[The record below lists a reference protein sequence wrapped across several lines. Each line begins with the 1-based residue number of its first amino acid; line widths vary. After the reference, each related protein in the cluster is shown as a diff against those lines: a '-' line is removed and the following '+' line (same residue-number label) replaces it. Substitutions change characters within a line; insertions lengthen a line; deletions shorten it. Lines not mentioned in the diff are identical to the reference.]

1 MIKGQIWSPKAKNY
15 YTYIALLISNYFCL
29 GIEFWSNVCDEEV
42 DLSIEAEE
50 AQDMNRPPEHVSRF
64 YAKGALQFIVPI
76 LMQTLTKQEEFD
88 DDDDWNP
95 CKAAG
100 VCLMLLATCC
110 GDDIVNHCLPF
121 VREHIKHA
129 DWR

>member
-1 MIKGQIWSPKAKNY
+1 MLQ
-15 YTYIALLISNYFCL
+15 

-88 DDDDWNP
+88 DDWNRYDLISFEY
-95 CKAAG
+95 KFIFLKVNTRG
-100 VCLMLLATCC
+100 VFS
-110 GDDIVNHCLPF
+110 GGPGGP
-121 VREHIKHA
+121 
-129 DWR
+129 WPP